1 MGSVKMRV
9 FLVLLVTAAAAT
21 AAAAFAKGTGED
33 LSSHQDQPG
42 HEVLDLDSDL
52 DSDLDCPMVNTR
64 IIGAQT
70 DISPGV
76 TNWEECA
83 TICAGV
89 PACKYWT
96 LSKME
101 LDTFCYLWSPMD
113 AKSEIPNNTS
123 G

>member
-1 MGSVKMRV
+1 MGVRMRV
-9 FLVLLVTAAAAT
+9 FLLLLTTAAA
-21 AAAAFAKGTGED
+21 AAAAFASETGED
-33 LSSHQDQPG
+33 LSAHQEPAGD
-42 HEVLDLDSDL
+42 EEALDMDL
-52 DSDLDCPMVNTR
+52 DLDCPMVNTR

-83 TICAGV
+83 AICAGV

-101 LDTFCYLWSPMD
+101 LDTFCYLWSSMEG
-113 AKSEIPNNTS
+113 KSEIPNNT
-123 G
+123 

>member
-1 MGSVKMRV
+1 MGVKMRV
-9 FLVLLVTAAAAT
+9 FLVLLVTAAAA
-21 AAAAFAKGTGED
+21 AAFAKGTGED
-33 LSSHQDQPG
+33 LSAHQDQPG
-42 HEVLDLDSDL
+42 HEGLDL
-52 DSDLDCPMVNTR
+52 DLDCPMANTR

-83 TICAGV
+83 AICAGG

-101 LDTFCYLWSPMD
+101 LDTFCYLWSSMEG
-113 AKSEIPNNTS
+113 KSEIPNNTS
-123 G
+123 GERGCLG